1 MNFSKFRKLDYI
13 LFYLIISVLFIVQ
26 LSELLL
32 TPVVGIL
39 IGATIPALTLGTIV
53 VELKKFVN
61 RFFKALVIF
70 SYFFQIFL

>member
-39 IGATIPALTLGTIV
+39 IGVTIPALTLGTITN
-53 VELKKFVN
+53 LIFKK
-61 RFFKALVIF
+61 K
-70 SYFFQIFL
+70 

>member
-53 VELKKFVN
+53 VELKKV
-61 RFFKALVIF
+61 RK
-70 SYFFQIFL
+70 

>member
-39 IGATIPALTLGTIV
+39 IGSTIPALTLGTITN
-53 VELKKFVN
+53 LIFKK
-61 RFFKALVIF
+61 K
-70 SYFFQIFL
+70 

>member
-39 IGATIPALTLGTIV
+39 IGATIPALTLVTITN
-53 VELKKFVN
+53 LIFKK
-61 RFFKALVIF
+61 K
-70 SYFFQIFL
+70 

>member
-39 IGATIPALTLGTIV
+39 IGATIPALTLGTMTNLIF
-53 VELKKFVN
+53 KK
-61 RFFKALVIF
+61 K
-70 SYFFQIFL
+70 

>member
-32 TPVVGIL
+32 THVVGIL
-39 IGATIPALTLGTIV
+39 IGATIPALTLGTITN
-53 VELKKFVN
+53 LIFKK
-61 RFFKALVIF
+61 K
-70 SYFFQIFL
+70 

>member
-1 MNFSKFRKLDYI
+1 MNFSKFRKLYYI

-39 IGATIPALTLGTIV
+39 IGATIPALTLGTITN
-53 VELKKFVN
+53 LIFKK
-61 RFFKALVIF
+61 K
-70 SYFFQIFL
+70 

>member
-32 TPVVGIL
+32 TPVVGI
-39 IGATIPALTLGTIV
+39 I
-53 VELKKFVN
+53 
-61 RFFKALVIF
+61 
-70 SYFFQIFL
+70 

>member
-1 MNFSKFRKLDYI
+1 MNFSNFRKLDYI

-39 IGATIPALTLGTIV
+39 IGATIPALTLGTITN
-53 VELKKFVN
+53 LIFKK
-61 RFFKALVIF
+61 K
-70 SYFFQIFL
+70 

>member
-39 IGATIPALTLGTIV
+39 IGATIPALTLGTITN
-53 VELKKFVN
+53 LIFKKT
-61 RFFKALVIF
+61 
-70 SYFFQIFL
+70 